1 MTVTKTRVARAALVF
16 GLALTPAAHGGV
28 IPRPDQIVPGD
39 GAFEI
44 GAATVLK
51 VPKGDSEAENAARY
65 LAELWQRTNAMV
77 LPVSAVA
84 PAARTPT
91 ARTPAAADSSI
102 TFRRER
108 GFGPE
113 GYKLKVQPHRITV
126 SAATGAGLF
135 YGAMT
140 LWQLL
145 PPDPAARKI
154 PSQTI
159 SDAPRYAWR
168 GLMLDSARHF
178 QSPAFIHSMIDWMA
192 WHKLNVLHWHLTDD
206 QGWRLQIRKYP
217 RLTAIGAWRGSY
229 GGFYSQA
236 EVREIVAHAARRH
249 VQIVPEIEMPG
260 HAQAAVA
267 AYPALGAGSQP
278 LAVSGNWGVHT
289 HLFNLEPQTFSF
301 LEDVL
306 AEVMQMFPSRYVHVG
321 GDEAVK
327 DEWNASSQVQARAHQ
342 LGIHDAEALQAY
354 FTQRIGRYLAAH
366 GRRLVGWDEI
376 LTPGLPTDAIV
387 MSWRGVSGAHN
398 AAVAGN
404 DAILAPQP
412 TLYFDRRQST
422 LATEPPGRLEL
433 VSLQDVYR
441 FDPSD
446 PNLSATQQQHVLGI
460 EASIWTEHIQTDQR
474 VEWMALPRA
483 AALAEVGWSTP
494 NHSWP
499 DFLTRLPPM
508 FARYRAH
515 RLSYADSVFGIDAK
529 AASGPLGPTLTL
541 ANEAELK
548 DAARGVIRYTL
559 DGGDPTA
566 NSTAYTSPLTVPAG
580 AEVRAATFVG
590 TEQAS
595 RTWVR
600 RLEAN
605 ASRRRDSHDL
615 ELCSNR
621 LGLLL
626 EPSGA
631 AGNAGNP
638 LAVDIMNPCWIDRG
652 VDLSRGASIVVSVA
666 PLPFNYELGAD
677 AASIPLGKPQTA
689 QGELEVHVDTCDT
702 PAFAT
707 LPLAPAAAN
716 SGVTTLPTQQL
727 PSLPG
732 RHDLCLRFARPRLDP
747 MWALDWVEIRE

>member
-1 MTVTKTRVARAALVF
+1 MIVKKTRAARAALVF

-28 IPRPDQIVPGD
+28 IPLPNKIVPGD
-39 GAFEI
+39 GYFEI
-44 GAATVLK
+44 GAATVMT
-51 VPKGDSEAENAARY
+51 VRKGDSEAENAARY
-65 LAELWQRTNAMV
+65 LAELWQRTNALE
-77 LPVSAVA
+77 LPVSVAVDSAPPPSEA
-84 PAARTPT
+84 PAATNS
-91 ARTPAAADSSI
+91 AI
-102 TFRRER
+102 LFRRVK
-108 GFGPE
+108 GFGAE
-113 GYKLKVQPHRITV
+113 GYKLEVQPHRISV
-126 SAATGAGLF
+126 SASTGAGLF
-135 YGAMT
+135 YGAIT

-145 PPDPAARKI
+145 PPDPAARRI

-159 SDAPRYAWR
+159 LDAPRFSWR

-217 RLTAIGAWRGSY
+217 RLTSIGAWRGDY
-229 GGFYSQA
+229 GGFYSQV
-236 EVREIVAHAARRH
+236 EVRKIVAHAARRH

-260 HAQAAVA
+260 HAQAAIA
-267 AYPALGAGSQP
+267 AYPALGAGGQA

-306 AEVMQMFPSRYVHVG
+306 TEVMQMFPSRYVHVG

-327 DEWNASSQVQARAHQ
+327 DEWNASPQVQARAHE

-376 LTPGLPTDAIV
+376 LSPGLPTDAIV

-433 VSLQDVYR
+433 VSLEDVYR

-446 PNLSATQQQHVLGI
+446 PKLSATQQQHVLGVQ
-460 EASIWTEHIQTDQR
+460 ANIWTEHIQTDQR

-483 AALAEVGWSTP
+483 AALAEIAWSTP

-499 DFLTRLPPM
+499 DFLTRLVPM
-508 FARYRAH
+508 FARYRAF

-529 AASGPLGPTLTL
+529 AAGGPHGVTLTL
-541 ANEAELK
+541 ANQAELK
-548 DAARGVIRYTL
+548 DAAIGVIRYTL
-559 DGGDPTA
+559 NGGDPTA
-566 NSTAYTSPLTVPAG
+566 DSTAYTSTLTVPAG

-600 RLEAN
+600 RLDTN
-605 ASRRRDSHDL
+605 ALRRRDSHDL

-621 LGLLL
+621 IGLLL
-626 EPSGA
+626 QPSGVGA
-631 AGNAGNP
+631 NPDNP
-638 LAVDIMNPCWIDRG
+638 LAVDIMNPCWIDRE

-677 AASIPLGKPQTA
+677 AATIPLGSPQA
-689 QGELEVHVDTCDT
+689 ALGELQVHVDTCDS
-702 PAFAT
+702 PAIAT
-707 LPLAPAAAN
+707 LPLAPAADNRGA
-716 SGVTTLPTQQL
+716 TTLPAQQL